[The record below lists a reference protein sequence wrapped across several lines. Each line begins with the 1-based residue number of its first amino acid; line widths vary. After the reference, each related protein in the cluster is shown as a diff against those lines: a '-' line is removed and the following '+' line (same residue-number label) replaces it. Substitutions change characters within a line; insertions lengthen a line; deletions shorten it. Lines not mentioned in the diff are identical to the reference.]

1 MCILQKM
8 PSPPLRHCLFVA
20 SLGMLMLPS
29 CEPAGG
35 SSDAG
40 NARPRDERTGLLETM
55 VPNEAGNAQLA
66 AQESVGKPPPPR
78 HLADAVDDTC
88 PVHHEKM
95 RIREIPIVF
104 EDIADSG
111 AESEILSGVARFPFG
126 AEKIVSSG
134 NALLPGAALTARVY
148 QCASCVTARRA
159 AEAKRAQPAPP
170 AGPK

>member
-1 MCILQKM
+1 MLQKM
-8 PSPPLRHCLFVA
+8 HASPLRHCLFVA

-40 NARPRDERTGLLETM
+40 NPRPRDERTEVLERM
-55 VPNEAGNAQLA
+55 VPNEAANAQLA
-66 AQESVGKPPPPR
+66 ARDSVGKSPLPR

-88 PVHHEKM
+88 PVHREKM
-95 RIREIPIVF
+95 KIREIPIVF
-104 EDIADSG
+104 EDTADS
-111 AESEILSGVARFPFG
+111 AEQSESLSGMARFPFG

-134 NALLPGAALTARVY
+134 NALLPGTALTARVY
-148 QCASCVTARRA
+148 QCASCVTARRI
-159 AEAKRAQPAPP
+159 AEAKRAQTNPT